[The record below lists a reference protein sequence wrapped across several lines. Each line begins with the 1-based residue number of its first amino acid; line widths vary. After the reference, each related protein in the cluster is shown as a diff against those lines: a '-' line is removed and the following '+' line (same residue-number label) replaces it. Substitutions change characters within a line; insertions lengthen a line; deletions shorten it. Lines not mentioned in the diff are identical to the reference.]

1 MNIRQSVFG
10 EIAIRSV
17 SGGKVSGIDSG
28 TLLRRLL
35 LFDRVI
41 VKSVGLYEISHLVRL
56 FGKSGF
62 LNLLQSDALKISSE
76 FIFVLMPKEN
86 NGKRVHPYCHFS
98 FGTGE
103 IQNRE
108 KSLRRGLVSLQGVS
122 GLKNV
127 ERESLEDAVLAGL
140 VRPPASY
147 APELLTQF
155 EQDLR
160 KNSPAL
166 RAAIEQQLKNHAT
179 LCEEGLEVEVA
190 EVNTRLFHVKL
201 TFPNCMGCQKN
212 RPMRYFTRVYLASQT

>member
-108 KSLRRGLVSLQGVS
+108 KSLRRGLCVI
-122 GLKNV
+122 
-127 ERESLEDAVLAGL
+127 AG
-140 VRPPASY
+140 RFGS
-147 APELLTQF
+147 
-155 EQDLR
+155 
-160 KNSPAL
+160 
-166 RAAIEQQLKNHAT
+166 
-179 LCEEGLEVEVA
+179 
-190 EVNTRLFHVKL
+190 
-201 TFPNCMGCQKN
+201 
-212 RPMRYFTRVYLASQT
+212 